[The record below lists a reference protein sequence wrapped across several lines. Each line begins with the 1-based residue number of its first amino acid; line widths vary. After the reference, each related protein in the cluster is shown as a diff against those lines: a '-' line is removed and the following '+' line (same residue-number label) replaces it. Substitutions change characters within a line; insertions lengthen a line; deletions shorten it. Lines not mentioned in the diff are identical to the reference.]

1 MITVYGFKRVK
12 DPVIGETR
20 DLRALWALE
29 ETGLPYLVHGLDYIE
44 GETQT
49 DEYHR
54 ISPFNQ
60 VPVIDDDGFILAET
74 GAIVIYIA
82 EKAGMLI
89 PADPKGRSRVTQW
102 CCTALSTIE
111 PALLQIQIIDGG
123 GEEATGALR
132 RPALVDRAREKFAV
146 LEEQLSNGRY
156 LAGNDFTVADVMM
169 TTVLREIRKTDLVER
184 FPALKDYFDRCQ
196 ARPAWRRTLRAYE
209 VRMGVPEGAAH

>member
-12 DPVIGETR
+12 EPVIGETR

-49 DEYHR
+49 NDYRR
-54 ISPFNQ
+54 ISPFSQ
-60 VPVIDDDGFILAET
+60 VPVIDDDGFIVAET

-89 PADPKGRSRVTQW
+89 PADLKGRSCVTQW
-102 CCTALSTIE
+102 CCTALNTIE
-111 PALLQIQIIDGG
+111 PTLLQIQVIDGG
-123 GEEATGALR
+123 GEKATGALR
-132 RPALVDRAREKFAV
+132 RPALVDRAREKFTV
-146 LEEQLSNGRY
+146 LEKQLSARPY
-156 LAGNDFTVADVMM
+156 LAGDDFTVADIMM
-169 TTVLREIRKTDLVER
+169 TTILREIRKTDLIVR
-184 FPALKDYFDRCQ
+184 FPTLKDYFARCQ

-209 VRMGVPEGAAH
+209 VRMGAPEGAAH

>member
-49 DEYHR
+49 DDYRR

-60 VPVIDDDGFILAET
+60 VPVIDDDGFIVAET

-89 PADPKGRSRVTQW
+89 PTDPKGRSRVTQW
-102 CCTALSTIE
+102 CCTALNTIE
-111 PALLQIQIIDGG
+111 PTLLQIQIIDGG

-132 RPALVDRAREKFAV
+132 RPALVNRAREKFTV
-146 LEEQLSNGRY
+146 LEEQLSSRPY
-156 LAGNDFTVADVMM
+156 LAGEDFTVADVMM
-169 TTVLREIRKTDLVER
+169 TTVLREIRKTDLFER
-184 FPALKDYFDRCQ
+184 FPALKDYFARCQ
-196 ARPAWRRTLRAYE
+196 ARPAWLRTLTAYE
-209 VRMGVPEGAAH
+209 VRMGAPEGAAH

>member
-29 ETGLPYLVHGLDYIE
+29 ETGLPYRVHGLDFIE

-49 DEYHR
+49 DDYRR
-54 ISPFNQ
+54 ISPFSQ
-60 VPVIDDDGFILAET
+60 VPVIDDDGFIVTET

-82 EKAGMLI
+82 EKASMLI
-89 PADPKGRSRVTQW
+89 PADPKGRSNVMQW

-111 PALLQIQIIDGG
+111 PTLLQIQIIDGG
-123 GEEATGALR
+123 GEEVTGALR
-132 RPALVDRAREKFAV
+132 RPMLVDQARQKFTV
-146 LEEQLSNGRY
+146 LEEQLSSRPF

-169 TTVLREIRKTDLVER
+169 TTVLREIRKTGLIER
-184 FPALKDYFDRCQ
+184 FPALRDYFVRCQ
-196 ARPAWRRTLRAYE
+196 ARPAWRRTLGAYE
-209 VRMGVPEGAAH
+209 ARMGAPEGAAH

>member
-49 DEYHR
+49 DDYRR

-60 VPVIDDDGFILAET
+60 VPVIDDDGFIVAET

-89 PADPKGRSRVTQW
+89 PTDLKGRSRVTQW
-102 CCTALSTIE
+102 CCTALNTIE
-111 PALLQIQIIDGG
+111 PTLLQIQIIDGG

-132 RPALVDRAREKFAV
+132 RPALVDRAGEKFTV
-146 LEEQLSNGRY
+146 LEKQLSARPY
-156 LAGNDFTVADVMM
+156 LAGDGFTVADIMM
-169 TTVLREIRKTDLVER
+169 TTVLREIRKTDLIER
-184 FPALKDYFDRCQ
+184 FPTLKDYFARCQ

-209 VRMGVPEGAAH
+209 VRMSAPEGAAH

>member
-20 DLRALWALE
+20 DLRALWTLE

-49 DEYHR
+49 GDYHR
-54 ISPFNQ
+54 LSPFNQ

-89 PADPKGRSRVTQW
+89 PADPKGRSLVTQW
-102 CCTALSTIE
+102 CCVALSTIE
-111 PALLQIQIIDGG
+111 PTLLQIQIIDGG

-132 RPALVDRAREKFAV
+132 RPALVNRAREKFAV
-146 LEEQLSNGRY
+146 LEEQLSGGRY

-169 TTVLREIRKTDLVER
+169 TTVLREVRKTDLVER
-184 FPALKDYFDRCQ
+184 FPAVKDYFARCE

-209 VRMGVPEGAAH
+209 ARMGAPEGAAH

>member
-29 ETGLPYLVHGLDYIE
+29 ETGLPYQVHGLDYIE

-49 DEYHR
+49 EDYRH

-60 VPVIDDDGFILAET
+60 VPVIDDDGFIVAET
-74 GAIVIYIA
+74 GAIVIYVA
-82 EKAGMLI
+82 EKAGLLI
-89 PADPKGRSRVTQW
+89 PADLKGRSRVTQW

-111 PALLQIQIIDGG
+111 PTVLQIQVIDGG

-132 RPALVDRAREKFAV
+132 RPALVDSAGQKFAV
-146 LEEQLSNGRY
+146 LDKRLSGQPY
-156 LAGNDFTVADVMM
+156 LAGDEFTVADIMM
-169 TTVLREIRKTDLVER
+169 TTVLREIRKTDLIAR

-196 ARPAWRRTLRAYE
+196 GRPAWQRTLRAYE
-209 VRMGVPEGAAH
+209 LRMGAPEGAAH